1 MEQLSSLSEIA
12 LRNFELKSIDYAYPS
27 RFNFV
32 IGNNNEAFK
41 HDLKAKAKLV
51 NYPITKERPIKRLEL
66 YYDDDSKCLYGM
78 QIFDKN
84 NAPMLKLG
92 WFHHGD
98 DDVKIVIDL
107 KEGQKITGFRSSG
120 PYEEEFPATHMHFQF
135 MICNSK

>member
-1 MEQLSSLSEIA
+1 MT
-12 LRNFELKSIDYAYPS
+12 SIDYSYPS

-32 IGNNNEAFK
+32 IENNNETFK
-41 HDLKAKAKLV
+41 HDLVTKAKLV
-51 NYPITKERPIKRLEL
+51 NYPIAKERPIKKLEL

-98 DDVKIVIDL
+98 DDDEIKIVIDL
-107 KEGQKITGFRSSG
+107 EEG
-120 PYEEEFPATHMHFQF
+120 
-135 MICNSK
+135 